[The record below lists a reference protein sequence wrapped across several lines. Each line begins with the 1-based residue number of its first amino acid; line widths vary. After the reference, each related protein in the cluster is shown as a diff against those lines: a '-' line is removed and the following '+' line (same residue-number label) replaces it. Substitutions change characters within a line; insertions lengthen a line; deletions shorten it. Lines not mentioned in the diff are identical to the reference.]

1 MIVIRLE
8 TSLGDYVDTVTIPKF
23 QVAPEVVI
31 WGERV
36 FRLARPEVYR
46 EVFAYYIP
54 VVRA

>member
-1 MIVIRLE
+1 MTTIRLE
-8 TSLGDYVDTVTIPKF
+8 TSIGDYVDTVTIPKF
-23 QVAPEVVI
+23 KTAPQVVI

-36 FRLARPEVYR
+36 FRLVRPDVYR